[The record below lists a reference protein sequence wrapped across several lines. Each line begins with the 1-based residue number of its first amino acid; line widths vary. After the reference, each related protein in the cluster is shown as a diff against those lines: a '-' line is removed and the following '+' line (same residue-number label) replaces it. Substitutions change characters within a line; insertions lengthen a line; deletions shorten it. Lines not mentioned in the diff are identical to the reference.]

1 MTVGENIKKVRI
13 SKHLTQ
19 KEVATR
25 CGMADS
31 AIRKYE
37 SGKQTP
43 KLDTLR
49 RIAKALGVDWT
60 ELVPADQQPRTVIE
74 HIKEH
79 TLVDDNGNKISDYQQ
94 NQQLYELY
102 DLGESWGERGILEE
116 MDDNGLGLRS
126 DYACSLVRAFNLLN
140 EQGQKAA
147 AERVKELLEIARYR
161 SWVNDDCFWAE
172 DILKGLP
179 SAPVR
184 PAAFDVNDDP
194 DDTNH

>member
-1 MTVGENIKKVRI
+1 MR
-13 SKHLTQ
+13 Q
-19 KEVATR
+19 KEL
-25 CGMADS
+25 ADALGVTVS
-31 AIRKYE
+31 MVSQYE
-37 SGKQTP
+37 SGKRVP
-43 KLDTLR
+43 KLATLR
-49 RIAKALGVDWT
+49 KIAKALGVDWT

-79 TLVDDNGNKISDYQQ
+79 ALVDDNGNKISDYQQ

-116 MDDNGLGLRS
+116 MDDNGLGLRG
-126 DYACSLVRAFNLLN
+126 DYACSMVRTFNLLN

-161 SWVNDDCFWAE
+161 SWINDDCFWAE
-172 DILKGLP
+172 DILKDLP

-184 PAAFDVNDDP
+184 PAEFDVNDDP